1 MKNFIFRT
9 VYVMCPGG
17 TLWIYN
23 SCRPISSFTRLTQI
37 CKNKQAQAYL
47 STFWMVSKKGFNIIR
62 LSVCIPRKF
71 SIVRMTPKWW
81 QLYTG
86 KINLGKNKLW
96 IKNVQMCIKT
106 FIVTPTK
113 WKELSCSVGT
123 QLKGYDFTDLPI
135 SNFFLRSF
143 LFNFFKSVR
152 LLNKSLETFAFMW
165 TCYLIIT
172 AFLEKSVK
180 FHNHPKR
187 DRTSFDVRVI
197 VLEFFYCM
205 IMILTL

>member
-1 MKNFIFRT
+1 MKFSIKDFFSEYDQIHRKLRIWSYLLKKFLMKNFIFCT
-9 VYVMCPGG
+9 VYVACPGG

-23 SCRPISSFTRLTQI
+23 SCRPIRSFTRLTQI

-47 STFWMVSKKGFNIIR
+47 STFWMVSKRFQYY

-81 QLYTG
+81 QLYMG

-106 FIVTPTK
+106 FFVTPTK

-135 SNFFLRSF
+135 SNFFCDHF
-143 LFNFFKSVR
+143 
-152 LLNKSLETFAFMW
+152 
-165 TCYLIIT
+165 YLI
-172 AFLEKSVK
+172 FL
-180 FHNHPKR
+180 N
-187 DRTSFDVRVI
+187 
-197 VLEFFYCM
+197 LWGY
-205 IMILTL
+205 